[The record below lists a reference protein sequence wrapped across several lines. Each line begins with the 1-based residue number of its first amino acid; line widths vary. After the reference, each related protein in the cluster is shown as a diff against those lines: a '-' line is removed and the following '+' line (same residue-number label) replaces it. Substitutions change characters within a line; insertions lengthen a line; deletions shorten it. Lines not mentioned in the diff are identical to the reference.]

1 MITPFSSWRKEVYI
15 AKRTSVTRTKGDQ
28 TQVFDAP
35 LPYNLNVQPMNEQT
49 RVEMFGANAKKM
61 FKAIVVNNSYDINEM
76 DRVYLDDATPLDE
89 VNNGDNANYIVR
101 RVAKQNIVNA
111 YYFESIKG

>member
-1 MITPFSSWRKEVYI
+1 M
-15 AKRTSVTRTKGDQ
+15 TKLID
-28 TQVFDAP
+28 
-35 LPYNLNVQPMNEQT
+35 
-49 RVEMFGANAKKM
+49 KM
-61 FKAIVVNNSYDINEM
+61 DK
-76 DRVYLDDATPLDE
+76 VYLEDATPLDE

>member
-1 MITPFSSWRKEVYI
+1 MITPISSWRKTVYI
-15 AKRTSVTRTKGDQ
+15 AKRLSVTRVKGDQ
-28 TQVFDAP
+28 IEVFDTP
-35 LPYNLNVQPMNEQT
+35 MPYNLNVQPMNEQT

-61 FKAIVVNNSYDINEM
+61 FKALVVNQDYDINEL
-76 DRVYLDDATPLDE
+76 DRVYLEGATPLDE
-89 VNNGDNANYIVR
+89 DNNGDNANYIVR